1 MKKTL
6 IKDSIREI
14 KNTFKRFL
22 SILLIVFLGVGFF
35 AGVKATSPDMEKTI
49 DKYFDDT
56 NTYDIEVLS
65 TLGLKDE
72 DIEEMK
78 KIDRIESIEPS
89 YSVDALVHTESKE
102 IVIKMQSMP
111 EEINKLTLLEG
122 KLPEKENE
130 CVVEESFL
138 LGTKYKIGD
147 TITIEPEMLKDE
159 EGNDKSMLK
168 NKEFTIVGKV
178 QSPLYISRSRGS
190 SKLGSGK
197 IEYYLYVPKQAIDFP
212 FYTEMYIK
220 IKGAKELNTANKSYE
235 NLVEEV
241 KEQVEDVGE
250 NRKQARY
257 DEIVNEA
264 NQKVDDAQK
273 TLDEEKQKAETE
285 IKDAEQKIADAKQ
298 TIENSKKEVNS
309 QEQKANQEFKNADKK
324 IADAEKTLQESE
336 KQLKEAKKQA
346 ETEIQNTE
354 KKLEQLKM
362 LKQQYDTL
370 KEGIKEVESNLITI
384 QNQIDKLDPDKDKNQ
399 IIELQAKQKVLQEKK
414 EELDT
419 NKKQLEALITSN
431 GISPDKIDD
440 TITSAEKQIESAKN
454 QLQEKENLLENSK
467 KELES
472 QKSSLQNIKN
482 KTKTQIANAREEI
495 KKGEQEISENET
507 KLADAKKE
515 ADEKIADAQ
524 NKLDDAKDKIKEI
537 EKPEWYILTRNEN
550 QGYVEYLQDSD
561 RIANI
566 GKVFPIVFFV
576 VAALISLTSMTRM
589 VEEQRGQ
596 IGTLKA
602 LGYNKIQIAGKY
614 IIYALLATVLGS
626 IAGMCVGFNLIPGL
640 ILDIYGMMYTIPN
653 NVIEFNTYYAVTG
666 LLAALICTVG
676 ATIYTCTK
684 ELLGTPAKLM
694 RPKAPKP
701 GKRVFLERITFIWS
715 KLKFTQKVTVR
726 NIFRYKKRFLMTI
739 IGVMGCT
746 SLIVA
751 GFALRD
757 SVTSMIPSQYGEIFK
772 YGMQVSIKDDITREQ
787 IDKEAEKLLENE
799 KITDVLKVNMQALT
813 IEEPSNNQDIQL
825 VVPEDVNRIQEFI
838 ELKNRKNNQETY
850 KLNDT
855 EVIITEK
862 LANLLDIN
870 KGDAISIKNSD
881 DKIVQVTVGA
891 ITENYLLHYV
901 YMSPKL
907 YYNLYGENAR
917 YNMFL
922 GKIDNLTK
930 QEETELAKEIL
941 QNKDSVSGV
950 TILSSTKDIFKE
962 IMDNMDLVVWI
973 LIIAAGLLAF
983 TVLYN
988 LSNVNISERIRELAT
1003 IKVLGFYD
1011 KEVYKY
1017 VTRETIILTL
1027 IGILLGVAMGY
1038 FLSMFIIKTCELD
1051 MFMFDVRMNLSTYLY
1066 GIGITFIF
1074 ATVVN
1079 IATYFALKKIDMIES
1094 LKSVE

>member
-102 IVIKMQSMP
+102 IVVKMQSMP

-122 KLPEKENE
+122 RLPEKENE

-336 KQLKEAKKQA
+336 KQLEEAKKQA

-431 GISPDKIDD
+431 GISPDKINE

-454 QLQEKENLLENSK
+454 QLQEKENLLEKSK

-472 QKSSLQNIKN
+472 QKSSLQNTKT
-482 KTKTQIANAREEI
+482 KTKTQIANARAEI
-495 KKGEQEISENET
+495 KKGEQEISENEA

-825 VVPEDVNRIQEFI
+825 VVPEDVNKIQEFI

-870 KGDAISIKNSD
+870 KGDTISIKNSD

-1027 IGILLGVAMGY
+1027 IGMLLGVAMGY

-1074 ATVVN
+1074 ATIVN

>member
-354 KKLEQLKM
+354 TKLEQLKM